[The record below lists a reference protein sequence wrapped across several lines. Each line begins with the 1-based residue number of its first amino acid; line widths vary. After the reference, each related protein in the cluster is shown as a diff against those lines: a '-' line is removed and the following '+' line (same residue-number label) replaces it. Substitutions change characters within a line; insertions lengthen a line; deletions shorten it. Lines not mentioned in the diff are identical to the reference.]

1 MISVVRSLLQ
11 KIIDD
16 IDAGNT
22 IISEEEEV
30 KIIESLRELRKKDK
44 PMSKYQAYTYLG
56 LSRASFD
63 NMVREGKL
71 PEGKHIAGFKE
82 KFWDRNEIDKYLKKK

>member
-1 MISVVRSLLQ
+1 
-11 KIIDD
+11 
-16 IDAGNT
+16 
-22 IISEEEEV
+22 
-30 KIIESLRELRKKDK
+30 
-44 PMSKYQAYTYLG
+44 MSKYQAYTYLG